1 MTALRYAVKMESEAG
16 VSVLLEERSGE
27 RVGRPVC
34 LLTTHHTGQYQRTV
48 LGIPAVRRLTLARG
62 AREGNNALTE
72 DKAGAEV
79 RCRTWEDKDKIVL
92 VVRRVSILCTTAVCR
107 RASRPCSPR
116 T

>member
-1 MTALRYAVKMESEAG
+1 MTALRYAVKLESEAG
-16 VSVLLEERSGE
+16 VSVLLKERSGE
-27 RVGRPVC
+27 RAGRPVC

-72 DKAGAEV
+72 DQAGAEV
-79 RCRTWEDKDKIVL
+79 RWRTWVCCVSPQYTIL
-92 VVRRVSILCTTAVCR
+92 VTTAVCR
-107 RASRPCSPR
+107 REGRPCSPR